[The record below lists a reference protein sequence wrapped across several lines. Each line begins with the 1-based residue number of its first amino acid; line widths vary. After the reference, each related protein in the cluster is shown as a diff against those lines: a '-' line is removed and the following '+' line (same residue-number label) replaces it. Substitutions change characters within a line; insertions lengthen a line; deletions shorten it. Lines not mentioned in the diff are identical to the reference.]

1 MTRAPAQ
8 GAMSAEQAREW
19 ALAPK
24 LDYQAIGFRC
34 GLEIHQQLDTGK
46 LFSRVPSEVIDGEE
60 ELRRRT
66 IGSVL
71 RTLRATG
78 GETGELDAAAAA
90 ESRRNRSFRYLAID
104 GLTSLVELDE
114 EPPKPLDPD
123 AHAAGLTLL
132 GLLRSRPV
140 DEVHVM
146 RKTVIDGSN
155 TGGFQR
161 TALIGT
167 GGRLDV
173 EGGEV
178 GVWTVALEEDSA
190 RPLRE
195 EAGVATYT
203 LDRLG
208 IPLVEIATAPDIV
221 DPQHAQRTA
230 ARIGALLRS
239 TGKVKRGLGTIR
251 QDLNVSVG
259 VGSRVEIKGC
269 QDLRAVARVIE
280 QECRRQLWMHFVLG
294 ALRGR
299 GATPAFAAA
308 PADVSAAFARTEAKS
323 VKDALARWQQVW
335 GIALPRFAGLLRGAS
350 KDGPRLG
357 RELADHAK
365 VASGVKGLFHSD
377 ELPAY
382 GITQAEV
389 DAARALLGCG
399 PDDAF
404 LLVVERAAVA
414 HRALAAAAERA
425 RQALA
430 GAQRE
435 VRGAQPDDSTRFLR
449 PMPGA
454 ARMYPETDV
463 PPIRHDLALWRRIL
477 ENLPA
482 KPEQRV
488 AALVRQHA
496 LSQDAAQQIVNED
509 LEPDF
514 LALVQGGTEPAL
526 AARILLHYAPLLLK
540 HGTQLARL
548 AEIGKAQKEGRLA
561 KEAIEVILPLVVA
574 NPELSLEDAM
584 RKTGIAAVDA
594 AAVDA
599 VIAKVLTERADFVK
613 SRGMAAM
620 GPLMGP
626 VMAQLRGKADGALIS
641 ERLKAALEHAAQ
653 R

>member
-1 MTRAPAQ
+1 MTP
-8 GAMSAEQAREW
+8 EQAKEW
-19 ALAPK
+19 ALAEK
-24 LDYQAIGFRC
+24 LDYTAIGFRC

-46 LFSRVPSEVIDGEE
+46 LFSRVPSEVIEGEE
-60 ELRRRT
+60 DLRRRT
-66 IGSVL
+66 IGAVT

-90 ESRRNRSFRYLAID
+90 ESRRNRSFRYLAIE

-114 EPPKPLDPD
+114 APPQPMDRD
-123 AHAAGLTLL
+123 ALATGLTLL

-161 TALIGT
+161 TALVGT
-167 GGRLDV
+167 GGTLEV
-173 EGGEV
+173 EGGAV

-195 EAGVATYT
+195 EAGLATYT

-239 TGKVKRGLGTIR
+239 TGRVKRGLGTIR
-251 QDLNVSVG
+251 QDLNVSVA
-259 VGSRVEIKGC
+259 VGQRVEIKGC

-280 QECRRQLWMHFVLG
+280 QECRRQLWMHHVAG
-294 ALRGR
+294 QLRSR
-299 GATPAFAAA
+299 GFDPST
-308 PADVSAAFARTEAKS
+308 VGAAFDASPALAASQAKL
-323 VKDALARWQQVW
+323 VKDALAKGQK
-335 GIALPRFAGLLRGAS
+335 ALGLRLPKAAGLLKGAS

-365 VASGVKGLFHSD
+365 VATGVKGIFHSD
-377 ELPAY
+377 ELPGY
-382 GITQAEV
+382 GITQPEV
-389 DAARALLGCG
+389 EAVRALLRCG
-399 PDDAF
+399 PDDGFA
-404 LLVVERAAVA
+404 LCLERPDVARRALEAVA
-414 HRALAAAAERA
+414 ERLRLAV
-425 RQALA
+425 A
-430 GAQRE
+430 GPQRE

-463 PPIRHDLALWRRIL
+463 PPIRHDLQLWRRIL

-488 AALVRQHA
+488 QALVRQHA
-496 LSQDAAQQIVNED
+496 LSQDAAQQIVSEG
-509 LEPDF
+509 LEPEF
-514 LALVQGGTEPAL
+514 ATLAAGAGGAL
-526 AARILLHYAPLLLK
+526 AARILLQYLPSLANAEAAHRQLPALVAALK
-540 HGTQLARL
+540 A
-548 AEIGKAQKEGRLA
+548 GRFA
-561 KEAIEVILPLVVA
+561 KEALPDLLKA
-574 NPELSLEDAM
+574 IDADP
-584 RKTGIAAVDA
+584 KLDAEGAIAKAGVGSADA

-599 VIAKVLTERADFVK
+599 VIAAVIAERADFVK
-613 SRGMAAM
+613 ARGMAAM

-641 ERLKAALEHAAQ
+641 ERLKAALERAGP
-653 R
+653 

>member
-1 MTRAPAQ
+1 MTMTPDRAKEWAVAPA
-8 GAMSAEQAREW
+8 
-19 ALAPK
+19 
-24 LDYQAIGFRC
+24 LDYKAIGFRC

-46 LFSRVPSEVIDGEE
+46 LFSRVPSQVVDGEE

-114 EPPKPLDPD
+114 EPPKPLDGG
-123 AHAAGLTLL
+123 AHAVGLTLL
-132 GLLRSRPV
+132 GLLHSRPV

-167 GGRLDV
+167 GGQLDV
-173 EGGEV
+173 EGGAV

-208 IPLVEIATAPDIV
+208 IPLVEIATAPDVV

-239 TGKVKRGLGTIR
+239 TGRVKRGLGTIR
-251 QDLNVSVG
+251 QDLNVSVA
-259 VGSRVEIKGC
+259 VGERVEIKGC

-280 QECRRQLWMHFVLG
+280 QECRRQLWMHHVAGQLK
-294 ALRGR
+294 ARGFDASTV
-299 GATPAFAAA
+299 G
-308 PADVSAAFARTEAKS
+308 AAFDASPALAASEAKL
-323 VKDALARWQQVW
+323 VKDALGKGQK
-335 GIALPRFAGLLRGAS
+335 ALGLRLPKAAGLLRGAS
-350 KDGPRLG
+350 KEGPRLG

-365 VASGVKGLFHSD
+365 VAAGVKGIFHSD

-389 DAARALLGCG
+389 DAVRALLRCG
-399 PDDAF
+399 PEDGFA
-404 LLVVERAAVA
+404 LCLERPDVARRALDAVA
-414 HRALAAAAERA
+414 ERLRLAV
-425 RQALA
+425 A
-430 GAQRE
+430 GPQRE

-463 PPIRHDLALWRRIL
+463 PPIRLDLQLWRRTL

-488 AALVRQHA
+488 AALVKQHG
-496 LSQDAAQQIVNED
+496 LSQDAAQQVVGEG
-509 LEPDF
+509 LEPEF
-514 LALVQGGTEPAL
+514 AALAAGAGGNL
-526 AARILLHYAPLLLK
+526 AARILLQYLPTLANAEAVHA
-540 HGTQLARL
+540 QLPALVAALR
-548 AEIGKAQKEGRLA
+548 AGRFA
-561 KEAIEVILPLVVA
+561 KEALPDLLKA
-574 NPELSLEDAM
+574 LDADP
-584 RKTGIAAVDA
+584 KLTAEAAIAKAGVGSADA

-599 VIAKVLTERADFVK
+599 VIAAVIAERADFVK

-641 ERLKAALEHAAQ
+641 ERLKAAIERAA

>member
-1 MTRAPAQ
+1 MTLTPEDAQRHSQAPQ
-8 GAMSAEQAREW
+8 
-19 ALAPK
+19 
-24 LDYQAIGFRC
+24 LDYKAIGFRC

-66 IGSVL
+66 IGSVR

-90 ESRRNRSFRYLAID
+90 EARRQRSFQYLAIE

-114 EPPKPLDPD
+114 EPPRPLDQD
-123 AHAAGLTLL
+123 AYGVGLTLL
-132 GLLRSRPV
+132 GLLSSRPV

-167 GGRLDV
+167 GGRIDV

-178 GVWTVALEEDSA
+178 GVWTIALEEDSA
-190 RPLRE
+190 RPLKE
-195 EAGVATYT
+195 EAGLATYT

-208 IPLVEIATAPDIV
+208 IPLVEIATAPDIR
-221 DPQHAQRTA
+221 DPAHAQRTA

-259 VGSRVEIKGC
+259 VGARVEIKGC

-280 QECRRQLWMHFVLG
+280 AECRRQLWMHHVAGLL
-294 ALRGR
+294 AARGFDP
-299 GATPAFAAA
+299 AAIPAPTDASPAFAR
-308 PADVSAAFARTEAKS
+308 SEAKM
-323 VKDALARWQQVW
+323 VKEALAKGHRVL
-335 GIALPRFAGLLRGAS
+335 GLRLPKCAGLLKGAR
-350 KDGPRLG
+350 KEAPRLG

-365 VASGVKGLFHSD
+365 VAAGVKGIFHSD

-382 GITQAEV
+382 GITQDEV
-389 DAARALLGCG
+389 DAVRALLHAG
-399 PDDAF
+399 PADGFA
-404 LLVVERAAVA
+404 LCIEQQPVARRALDAVA
-414 HRALAAAAERA
+414 ERL
-425 RQALA
+425 RQAVA
-430 GAQRE
+430 GPQRE

-463 PPIRHDLALWRRIL
+463 PPTRLDLQRWRRAL
-477 ENLPA
+477 EQLPA
-482 KPEQRV
+482 KPEHRI
-488 AALVRQHA
+488 AALVQRHG
-496 LSQDAAQQIVNED
+496 LSQDIATQLVAEG
-509 LEPDF
+509 LEPEF
-514 LALVQGGTEPAL
+514 APLAETAGPTL
-526 AARILLHYAPLLLK
+526 AARILLQYLPALADADRVHRSLP
-540 HGTQLARL
+540 QLVAALR
-548 AEIGKAQKEGRLA
+548 AGRFA
-561 KEAIEVILPLVVA
+561 KEALPDLLKA
-574 NPELSLEDAM
+574 LDADP
-584 RKTGIAAVDA
+584 RLDAEAAIAKAAGPGMADA

-599 VIAKVLTERADFVK
+599 VVAAVLAERADFVK
-613 SRGMAAM
+613 ARGLAAM

-626 VMAQLRGKADGALIS
+626 VMAQLRGKADGALVS
-641 ERLKAALEHAAQ
+641 ERLRLGIERAA

>member
-1 MTRAPAQ
+1 MT
-8 GAMSAEQAREW
+8 MTSEQAKQW
-19 ALAPK
+19 ALAEK
-24 LDYQAIGFRC
+24 LDYTAIGFRC

-66 IGSVL
+66 IGAVL

-78 GETGELDAAAAA
+78 GETGEMDAAAAA

-114 EPPKPLDPD
+114 EPPKPLDAD
-123 AHAAGLTLL
+123 AYATGLTLL

-167 GGRLDV
+167 GGTLDV
-173 EGGEV
+173 EGGDV

-190 RPLRE
+190 RPLKE
-195 EAGVATYT
+195 EEGVATYT

-208 IPLVEIATAPDIV
+208 IPLVEIATAPDIT
-221 DPQHAQRTA
+221 DPAHAQRTA
-230 ARIGALLRS
+230 ARIGALLRT
-239 TGKVKRGLGTIR
+239 TGRVKRGLGTIR

-259 VGSRVEIKGC
+259 VGQRVEIKGC

-280 QECRRQLWMHFVLG
+280 QECRRQLWMHHVMGL
-294 ALRGR
+294 LQGR
-299 GATPAFAAA
+299 GASPTFPAK
-308 PADVSAAFARTEAKS
+308 PVDVSASFEKTEAKS
-323 VKDALARWQQVW
+323 VKDALARKHGVW
-335 GIALPRFAGLLRGAS
+335 GLLLPKFGGLLRGAT

-365 VASGVKGLFHSD
+365 VAAGVKGIFHSD

-382 GITQAEV
+382 GITQAET
-389 DAARALLGCG
+389 DAVKARLGCG
-399 PDDAF
+399 PADAF
-404 LLVVERAAVA
+404 LLCVERAPVA
-414 HRALAAAAERA
+414 HRALEAAAERA
-425 RQALA
+425 RQAML
-430 GAQRE
+430 GPLRE

-463 PPIRHDLALWRRIL
+463 PPIRLDLRLWRRIL
-477 ENLPA
+477 ENLPP

-488 AALVRQHA
+488 QALVRQHH
-496 LSQDAAQQIVNED
+496 LSQDAAQQVVNEGMED
-509 LEPDF
+509 EF
-514 LALVQGGTEPAL
+514 AALAAGAGGNL
-526 AARILLHYAPLLLK
+526 AARILLQYLPTLANAEAARR
-540 HGTQLARL
+540 QLPALVAALR
-548 AEIGKAQKEGRLA
+548 AGRFA
-561 KEAIEVILPLVVA
+561 KEALPDLLKA
-574 NPELSLEDAM
+574 IDADP
-584 RKTGIAAVDA
+584 RLDAEAAIVKAGVGSTDA
-594 AAVDA
+594 ATVDA
-599 VIAKVLTERADFVK
+599 VIAAVLAERADFVK
-613 SRGMAAM
+613 ARGMAAM

-641 ERLKAALEHAAQ
+641 ERLKVALERAA